1 MELTSAEKRNKQKVQ
16 TIMAKTHRNG
26 DVVIRIADI
35 VAAHIPSDDPQ
46 IVEIYTRYALSGF
59 RFHCSSEEIAR
70 KYIDDLQKLMEDET

>member
-1 MELTSAEKRNKQKVQ
+1 
-16 TIMAKTHRNG
+16 MAKTHRNG

-46 IVEIYTRYALSGF
+46 AVEICTRYALSCF

-70 KYIDDLQKLMEDET
+70 KYIDDLQKMIEDEDTPIPWSADRTIR